1 MSDKIEINSAY
12 IVELTSIIEAKKSKE
27 LISRIEELHI
37 ADIAEIIE
45 DLSLE
50 NAKYLFEL
58 ISDEEKSAAVLVEL
72 EDDTREDLLEDLSA
86 KEIAKEVID
95 NLESDDAADIIGE
108 LSEDKKEEVLSHIED
123 EELASDISDL
133 LNYPEDT
140 AGGLMAKEL
149 IKVNENWNTV
159 QCLKEM
165 RKQAEGI
172 KKVYTIY
179 VVNNNDKLLGLLS
192 LRKLLLTERST
203 SIKDIITTEIISV
216 KATTD
221 DKDVANIMHKY
232 DLVAL
237 PVIDDLGKLIGRI
250 TVDDVMDVAKEEAE
264 KDYQMAS
271 GISEDVESGD
281 SVFELTRA
289 RLPWLLIGMLGGL
302 LGAEVIGI
310 FDLKKNLELA
320 FFIPLIA
327 AMGGN
332 VGVQSAAIVVQGLAN
347 DSLKMENI
355 FQKLIK
361 ELGVG
366 LLNGIICSVIILGAA
381 FGLGYSM
388 ELSFTVSISLLAV
401 IVFAAIFGTF
411 IPLTLEKYKIDP
423 ALATGP
429 FITTVNDVLG
439 LFIYF
444 WIGQAIL
451 GQAIL

>member
-1 MSDKIEINSAY
+1 MSDKREINSAY
-12 IVELTSIIEAKKSKE
+12 IEELTTLIENQNSTK
-27 LISRIEELHI
+27 LVTILEELHI

-45 DLSLE
+45 DLSSD
-50 NAKYLFEL
+50 NAKYLFNL
-58 ISDEEKSAAVLVEL
+58 ITDEERSAAILVEL
-72 EDDTREDLLEDLSA
+72 EDDTRENLLANLTA
-86 KEIAKEVID
+86 KEIAEEVID
-95 NLESDDAADIIGE
+95 KLESDDAADVIGE
-108 LSEDKKEEVLSHIED
+108 LSDETQEKVLSHIED
-123 EELASDISDL
+123 IEHANDISDL
-133 LNYPEDT
+133 LNYPEDS

-165 RKQAEGI
+165 RKQADDV

-179 VVNNNDKLLGLLS
+179 VVDDDNKLLGLLS
-192 LRKLLLTERST
+192 LRRLLLTERSIA
-203 SIKDIITTEIISV
+203 IKNIITTEIISV

-221 DKDVANIMHKY
+221 DEDVANIMQKY

-237 PVIDDLGKLIGRI
+237 PVIDDSGRLIGRI
-250 TVDDVMDVAKEEAE
+250 TIDDVMDVAKEEAE
-264 KDYQMAS
+264 KDYQLAS
-271 GISEDVESGD
+271 GISEDVESKD
-281 SVFELTRA
+281 TIWELTRA
-289 RLPWLLIGMLGGL
+289 RLPWLLIGMIGGL
-302 LGAEVIGI
+302 LGAKVIGI
-310 FDLKKNLELA
+310 FDLERNFELA

-347 DSLKMENI
+347 DSLKMENL
-355 FQKLIK
+355 FHKLFK

-366 LLNGIICSVIILGAA
+366 LLNGIICSLIILVAT
-381 FGLGYSM
+381 FGLGYPM
-388 ELSFTVSISLLAV
+388 ELSLTVSISLLTV
-401 IVFAAIFGTF
+401 IVFAALFGVF

-444 WIGQAIL
+444 WIGQTIL
-451 GQAIL
+451 

>member
-12 IVELTSIIEAKKSKE
+12 IEELTSLIESQNSKE
-27 LISRIEELHI
+27 LISRIVELHI

-72 EDDTREDLLEDLSA
+72 EDDTREELLEDLSA

-95 NLESDDAADIIGE
+95 NLESDDAADLIGE

-149 IKVNENWNTV
+149 IKVNEKWNTL
-159 QCLKEM
+159 QCLREM
-165 RKQAEGI
+165 RKQAEHV
-172 KKVYTIY
+172 KQVHTIY
-179 VVNNNDKLLGLLS
+179 VVNDNDILLGSMS
-192 LRKLLLTERST
+192 LRRLLLIETNT
-203 SIKDIITTEIISV
+203 PIKEIIKTDIISV
-216 KATTD
+216 NATED
-221 DKDVANIMHKY
+221 DEDVANIMNKY
-232 DLVAL
+232 DLIVL
-237 PVIDDLGKLIGRI
+237 PVVNVDNKLIGRI
-250 TVDDVMDVAKEEAE
+250 TIDDVMDVVKEEAE

-271 GISEDVESGD
+271 GISEDVESSD
-281 SVFELTRA
+281 SVWTLTRA
-289 RLPWLLIGMLGGL
+289 RLPWLLIGMIGGL
-302 LGAEVIGI
+302 LGAKVIGI
-310 FDLKKNLELA
+310 FDLENNFELA

-347 DSLKMENI
+347 DSLKMDNI

-366 LLNGIICSVIILGAA
+366 LLNGFICSIIILGAA

-388 ELSFTVSISLLAV
+388 ELSLTVSLSLLAV
-401 IVFAAIFGTF
+401 IVFAAVFGTF